1 MIAQRRL
8 HTQRLIGPKFPTP
21 VDVVAFFGAV
31 QAQDFLPAMWALGM
45 RTEGATEPIV
55 EQAIN
60 DRQIVRTWPFRGTI
74 HFVTPTDIRW
84 MLALSAPRALKGNA
98 RLRELELDEAVFAQ
112 SRKVFS
118 RVLADG
124 RPQTR
129 SALYRTLD
137 EAGVSMAGQR
147 GYHILY
153 RHSLEGLI
161 CIGPREGKQQT
172 FVLLDAWLPPGRELS
187 REEALAELARRYF
200 TSHGPATIKD
210 FMWWCGLVAAE
221 ARAGLEMAKS
231 QLAHEAIEGEVYWFD
246 PAAVIADRVPSP
258 IAHFLPFVDE
268 YMVAYKDRDAVS
280 PPEYNALVD
289 SGNIIFHQPI
299 LIDGR
304 VVGTWTRKLKKNS
317 VVITMNLLRSLT
329 PAEKDALGAAAKRF
343 GAYLG
348 LSAALE

>member
-1 MIAQRRL
+1 MLVPSRL
-8 HTQRLIGPKFPTP
+8 YTHRLAGLKFASPAEA
-21 VDVVAFFGAV
+21 VAFFGAV
-31 QAQDFLPAMWALGM
+31 QAQDFLAAMWALGM
-45 RTEGATEPIV
+45 RTEGVTEPIV
-55 EQAIN
+55 EGAIN

-74 HFVTPTDIRW
+74 HFVTPADIRW

-118 RVLADG
+118 RALADG

-161 CIGPREGKQQT
+161 CIGPRQGKQQT
-172 FVLLDAWLPPGRELS
+172 FVLLDAWLPPGKELS
-187 REEALAELARRYF
+187 RDESLAELARRYF
-200 TSHGPATIKD
+200 ISHGPATVKD
-210 FMWWCGLVAAE
+210 YIWWCGLAAAE
-221 ARAGLEMAKS
+221 ARAGLEMAKP
-231 QLAHEAIEGEVYWFD
+231 QLAHETIGDEVYWFD
-246 PAAVIADRVPSP
+246 PSAAATEGLDPP
-258 IAHFLPFVDE
+258 IVHLLPFVDE

-304 VVGTWTRKLKKNS
+304 VVGTWTRKLKKGS
-317 VVITMNLLRSLT
+317 VVITTNLLRPLT
-329 PAEKDALGAAAKRF
+329 TAEMDALAAAAKRF

-348 LSAALE
+348 LSATLE